1 MLRGILFPY
10 ANKFIRRSLDSA
22 INRRFSLEFTRLI
35 ALMGQVM
42 IKIMAGQENIDGYY
56 DLKDE
61 ISNQMVGAAQ
71 ENPEAMNDSSMDL
84 SFDARAD
91 T

>member
-1 MLRGILFPY
+1 
-10 ANKFIRRSLDSA
+10 
-22 INRRFSLEFTRLI
+22 
-35 ALMGQVM
+35 
-42 IKIMAGQENIDGYY
+42 MAGQENIEGYY